1 MALVLVRLKL
11 ALQRRAL
18 GGSGI
23 AQRLGF
29 AVGWLIALVLGFS
42 VGAVVAVFS
51 TLLPASGDLALL
63 ILLSLVFVGWVVTPI
78 LMPGS
83 ADQMADP
90 ERLAQYPLTPSQ
102 QVTGLLLAGLLAPTA
117 LFAFLTAAGGAFAS
131 SATVGIRLTVVGCA
145 VVFTVLCLAAS
156 RATQALLGG
165 IVDSRRGRDLVVLV
179 TGVIS
184 LGIYLL
190 TQNVHNMTE
199 SLAGVQ
205 NESAESALSWTPPG
219 AVGQA
224 MISAQNGQW
233 GDAAVRLAVAVVSV
247 GLLLLLW
254 AWGIRRFANGGHG
267 APRRSVTQLRSAVSL
282 SLTPFPVNA
291 ARPSAL
297 TAAMSQQLRYYL
309 FRSPRAFQ
317 SMALSL
323 VLAGFVGHDMS
334 IYGLVAESAAF
345 TFVAIALHAPN
356 LFAYDDKGFT
366 YLLVTGAPWRP
377 ILAGKALAGP
387 IIVIPVMLAVLFV
400 EAALTDQWSQVL
412 LAFVVG
418 LSVVA
423 VAVGLG
429 ALVSTWE
436 PQNRIERTGGRRR
449 ALIGVTIEFV
459 LLFAL
464 MIAALLAWVLLG
476 GRVGATLL
484 TLCCLFIAVL
494 LGWVLVRA
502 AGSRL
507 ARDPFK
513 IEALLRRDPR

>member
-23 AQRLGF
+23 AQRIGF
-29 AVGWLIALVLGFS
+29 ALGWLVALVLGFS
-42 VGAVVAVFS
+42 VGAVVAEFS
-51 TLLPASGDLALL
+51 ARLPAPGDLALL
-63 ILLSLVFVGWVVTPI
+63 IVLSLVFVGWVVTPI

-90 ERLAQYPLTPSQ
+90 ERLALYPLTPRQ

-117 LFAFLTAAGGAFAS
+117 LFAFLTALGGAFTAD
-131 SATVGIRLTVVGCA
+131 ATVGVRLTVVGCA
-145 VVFTVLCLAAS
+145 VVFTVLCLTAS

-165 IVDSRRGRDLVVLV
+165 IANSRRGRDLVVLV
-179 TGVIS
+179 TGVIG

-190 TQNVHNMTE
+190 TQDIHRLTE
-199 SLAGVQ
+199 SLAAMQ
-205 NESAESALSWTPPG
+205 QPSAESALSWLPPG

-233 GDAAVRLAVAVVSV
+233 GDVAVRMAVAIACV

-254 AWGIRRFANGGHG
+254 AWGIRRFANSGHG
-267 APRRSVTQLRSAVSL
+267 GFRHSTAKTRSSVAM

-291 ARPSAL
+291 ARPSVL

-323 VLAGFVGHDMS
+323 VLAGFVGHNMS
-334 IYGLVAESAAF
+334 SYGLVAESAAF
-345 TFVAIALHAPN
+345 ALMAIALHAPN

-366 YLLVTGAPWRP
+366 YLLITGGPWRP
-377 ILAGKALAGP
+377 VLIGKALAGP
-387 IIVIPVMLAVLFV
+387 LIVIPVMFAVLFV
-400 EAALTDQWSQVL
+400 EAGLADGWSQL
-412 LAFVVG
+412 LVAVVVG
-418 LSVVA
+418 VSVVA

-429 ALVSTWE
+429 AFVSIWE

-449 ALIGVTIEFV
+449 ALLGLAVEFV
-459 LLFAL
+459 LLFAI
-464 MIAALLAWVLLG
+464 MFAGVLAWLLLG
-476 GRVGATLL
+476 GRVSATLL
-484 TLCCLFIAVL
+484 ILACLIISVL

-507 ARDPFK
+507 ARDPFR
-513 IEALLRRDPR
+513 IEALLRP